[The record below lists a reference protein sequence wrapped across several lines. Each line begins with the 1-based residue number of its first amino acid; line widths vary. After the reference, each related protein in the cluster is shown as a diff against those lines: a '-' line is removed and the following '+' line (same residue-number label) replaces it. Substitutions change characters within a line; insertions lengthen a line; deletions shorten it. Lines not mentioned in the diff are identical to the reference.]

1 MGYHFKKVYALS
13 EDSLSDKFMKLTD
26 GNFDKVIFRKILFI
40 HIAMIG
46 WYDDISKNR
55 HEIKII
61 FS

>member
-1 MGYHFKKVYALS
+1 MGYHFKKLYALS
-13 EDSLSDKFMKLTD
+13 DDSLSDKIIKLTD

-46 WYDDISKNR
+46 WYDDVSKNR
-55 HEIKII
+55 RKVEII

>member
-1 MGYHFKKVYALS
+1 MGYHYHKLYALTS
-13 EDSLSDKFMKLTD
+13 GSLEDKIMRLTD

-46 WYDDISKNR
+46 WYDDFSKNR